1 VKSDT
6 KGMLIGFGG
15 IVIFSLTLP
24 VSKIAVQVLDP
35 YFIVFGRAALAGL
48 IALSYLIA
56 IRAPLPARATL
67 PGFTLIALGAVFGFP
82 LFITIAMMQGPSSN
96 GAVIL
101 GILPLVTTVLGAI
114 RFKERPSAGFWLS
127 SVMGTMLVLLYAL
140 MQGAGQLSYFDGLLM
155 IACVCAAVAYVEG
168 AKLSARMK
176 PKIVISWALVFSLP
190 ISLCFSALS
199 YQPDYLDAGLD
210 IWLCFAYLG
219 IFSMF
224 VGFFFWYEGLR
235 IGGIA
240 RVSQVQLLQPFCTLI
255 ASSMLLGE
263 SLTLL
268 NLVFAALVVS
278 TVMVGKRMLIKT
290 PEPTPPL

>member
-1 VKSDT
+1 MKSDT

-114 RFKERPSAGFWLS
+114 RFKERPSVGFWLS

-199 YQPDYLDAGLD
+199 YQSDYLDAGLD

>member
-15 IVIFSLTLP
+15 IAIFSLTLP

-48 IALSYLIA
+48 VALAYLIA

-67 PGFTLIALGAVFGFP
+67 PGFAWIALGAVFGFP

-101 GILPLVTTVLGAI
+101 GILPLVTTVLGAL
-114 RFKERPSAGFWLS
+114 RFKERPSIGFWLS
-127 SVMGTMLVLLYAL
+127 SLVGTGLVLLYAL
-140 MQGAGQLSYFDGLLM
+140 MQGAGQFSFFDGLLM
-155 IACVCAAVAYVEG
+155 AACVCAAVGYVEG
-168 AKLSARMK
+168 AKLSAIMK

-190 ISLCFSALS
+190 ISLLFSALS
-199 YQPDYLDAGLD
+199 YQTDYIYAGLD
-210 IWLCFAYLG
+210 IWLSFAYLG

-240 RVSQVQLLQPFCTLI
+240 RVSQVQLLQPFCTLL
-255 ASSMLLGE
+255 ASSVLLSE
-263 SLTLL
+263 PLTLL

-278 TVMVGKRMLIKT
+278 TVMVGKRMLIKV

>member
-1 VKSDT
+1 MKSDT

-15 IVIFSLTLP
+15 IAIFSLTLP

-56 IRAPLPARATL
+56 IRARLPARATL
-67 PGFTLIALGAVFGFP
+67 PGFALIALGAVFGFP

-114 RFKERPSAGFWLS
+114 RFKERPSVGFWLS

-140 MQGAGQLSYFDGLLM
+140 MQGAGQLSYFDALLM
-155 IACVCAAVAYVEG
+155 VACVCAAVAYVEG
-168 AKLSARMK
+168 ARLSARMK

-190 ISLCFSALS
+190 VSLFFSALS
-199 YQPDYLDAGLD
+199 FKTDYVYAGLD
-210 IWLCFAYLG
+210 IWLSFAYLG

-255 ASSMLLGE
+255 ASSILLGE

-290 PEPTPPL
+290 PAPTPPI

>member
-15 IVIFSLTLP
+15 IAIFSLTLP

-48 IALSYLIA
+48 IALAYLIA
-56 IRAPLPARATL
+56 IRARLPARATL
-67 PGFTLIALGAVFGFP
+67 PGFVLIALGAVFGFP

-114 RFKERPSAGFWLS
+114 RFKERPSVGFWLS
-127 SVMGTMLVLLYAL
+127 SVMGTILVLLYAL
-140 MQGAGQLSYFDGLLM
+140 MQGAGQLSYFDALLM
-155 IACVCAAVAYVEG
+155 VACVCAAVAYVEG

-190 ISLCFSALS
+190 VSLFFSALS
-199 YQPDYLDAGLD
+199 FKTDYVYAGLD
-210 IWLCFAYLG
+210 IWLSFAYLG

-255 ASSMLLGE
+255 ASSILLGE

-290 PEPTPPL
+290 PVPTPPI

>member
-1 VKSDT
+1 MKSDT

-15 IVIFSLTLP
+15 IAIFSLTLP

-48 IALSYLIA
+48 IALAYLIA
-56 IRAPLPARATL
+56 IRARLPARATL
-67 PGFTLIALGAVFGFP
+67 PGFVLIALGAVFGFP

-114 RFKERPSAGFWLS
+114 RFKERPSVGFWLS
-127 SVMGTMLVLLYAL
+127 SVMGTILVLLYAL
-140 MQGAGQLSYFDGLLM
+140 MQGAGQLSYFDALLM
-155 IACVCAAVAYVEG
+155 VACVCAAVAYVEG

-190 ISLCFSALS
+190 VSLFFSALS
-199 YQPDYLDAGLD
+199 FKTDYVYAGLD
-210 IWLCFAYLG
+210 IWLSFAYLG

-255 ASSMLLGE
+255 ASSILLGE

-290 PEPTPPL
+290 PVPTPPI

>member
-1 VKSDT
+1 MKSDT

-15 IVIFSLTLP
+15 IAIFSLTLP

-56 IRAPLPARATL
+56 IRARLPARATL
-67 PGFTLIALGAVFGFP
+67 PGFVLIALGAVFGFP

-114 RFKERPSAGFWLS
+114 RFKERPSVGFWLS

-140 MQGAGQLSYFDGLLM
+140 MQGAGQLSYFDALLM
-155 IACVCAAVAYVEG
+155 VACVCAAVAYVEG
-168 AKLSARMK
+168 ARLSARMK

-190 ISLCFSALS
+190 VSLFFSALS
-199 YQPDYLDAGLD
+199 FKTDYVYAGLD
-210 IWLCFAYLG
+210 IWLSFAYLG

-255 ASSMLLGE
+255 ASSILLGE

-290 PEPTPPL
+290 PAPTPPI